1 VSSIP
6 RRSKK
11 SQSPTGKEHA
21 LSPHLEKQLGS
32 KHQFAAQRVA
42 KRTFVLINP
51 ENFYSYCSS
60 PFEEKK
66 TLLKATLVS
75 R

>member
-42 KRTFVLINP
+42 KRIFVLVNP
-51 ENFYSYCSS
+51 ENFYSSCLS
-60 PFEEKK
+60 PFEGKK
-66 TLLKATLVS
+66 TS
-75 R
+75 